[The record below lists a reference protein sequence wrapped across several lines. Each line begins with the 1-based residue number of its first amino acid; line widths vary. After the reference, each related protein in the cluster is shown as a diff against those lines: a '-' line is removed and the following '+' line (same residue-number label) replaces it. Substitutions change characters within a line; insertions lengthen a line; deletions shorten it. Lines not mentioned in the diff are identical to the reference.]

1 MSEDDTSSAN
11 NNKDSSTS
19 LLLTKDGQTYYVD
32 KSGVVDS
39 RNVVTPQESEN
50 NMYSY
55 DMDDPDEESD
65 VLDTSDPRDSAP
77 SPDDP
82 NDEEAFG
89 ENENVSKSCT
99 YEGCPETTNQVAKQR
114 KPWMCKKHRN
124 KMYKDK
130 YKKKKSDQAMS
141 SGKLEVYQD
150 SSEERPASVNKQR
163 LGSVGDRPTRP
174 SLIEQVLNQ
183 KRLSLL
189 RSPEVISFLQQQQR
203 LLTQQTHSQ
212 SQQEF
217 QGC

>member
-1 MSEDDTSSAN
+1 MSEEESSTSTS
-11 NNKDSSTS
+11 NNKDSSIS

-39 RNVVTPQESEN
+39 RNVVTPQESDN

-55 DMDDPDEESD
+55 DMDDADEESD
-65 VLDTSDPRDSAP
+65 VLDTSDPRDSAA
-77 SPDDP
+77 SPEEL
-82 NDEEAFG
+82 NDEEGFG
-89 ENENVSKSCT
+89 ESENVSKTCT
-99 YEGCPETTNQVAKQR
+99 YDGCTETTTQVAKQR

-141 SGKLEVYQD
+141 CGKPDESLD
-150 SSEERPASVNKQR
+150 ERPVSVNKQR
-163 LGSVGDRPTRP
+163 LGSMGDRPARP

-189 RSPEVISFLQQQQR
+189 RSPEVIRFLQQQQR
-203 LLTQQTHSQ
+203 LLTTQSRNQ
-212 SQQEF
+212 SQPGF

>member
-1 MSEDDTSSAN
+1 MSEEESSTSTS
-11 NNKDSSTS
+11 NNKDSSIS

-39 RNVVTPQESEN
+39 RNVVTPQESDN

-55 DMDDPDEESD
+55 DMDDADEESD
-65 VLDTSDPRDSAP
+65 VLDTSDPRDSAA
-77 SPDDP
+77 SPEEL
-82 NDEEAFG
+82 NDEEGFG
-89 ENENVSKSCT
+89 ESENVSKTCT
-99 YEGCPETTNQVAKQR
+99 YDGCTETTTQVAKQR

-141 SGKLEVYQD
+141 CGKPDVLFVH
-150 SSEERPASVNKQR
+150 VR
-163 LGSVGDRPTRP
+163 LGSMGDRPARP

-189 RSPEVISFLQQQQR
+189 RSPEVIRFLQQQQR
-203 LLTQQTHSQ
+203 LLTTQSRNQ
-212 SQQEF
+212 SQPGF

>member
-1 MSEDDTSSAN
+1 MSEEENTSSAN
-11 NNKDSSTS
+11 KDKDSN
-19 LLLTKDGQTYYVD
+19 LLLTKDGQTYCVS

-39 RNVVTPQESEN
+39 RNVITPHEPEN
-50 NMYSY
+50 NVSGY

-65 VLDTSDPRDSAP
+65 VLDTSDPRDSAA
-77 SPDDP
+77 SPEELNDDDTSEGDNAP
-82 NDEEAFG
+82 
-89 ENENVSKSCT
+89 KQCT
-99 YEGCPETTNQVAKQR
+99 YEGCTETTTQVAKQR

-141 SGKLEVYQD
+141 SGKIDEN
-150 SSEERPASVNKQR
+150 SEERPVSVNKQR
-163 LGSVGDRPTRP
+163 LGAMGDRPARP

-189 RSPEVISFLQQQQR
+189 RSPEVISFLQQQQQ
-203 LLTQQTHSQ
+203 LLATQSRTQ
-212 SQQEF
+212 SQQQF

>member
-11 NNKDSSTS
+11 NNKDSSIS
-19 LLLTKDGQTYYVD
+19 LLLTKDGQAYYVD

-141 SGKLEVYQD
+141 SGKLEVGTID
-150 SSEERPASVNKQR
+150 CFVAHTTNAINTLPKNKHNTTKKKKIII
-163 LGSVGDRPTRP
+163 L
-174 SLIEQVLNQ
+174 
-183 KRLSLL
+183 KYYK
-189 RSPEVISFLQQQQR
+189 
-203 LLTQQTHSQ
+203 
-212 SQQEF
+212 
-217 QGC
+217 

>member
-1 MSEDDTSSAN
+1 MSEDDNSTSTS
-11 NNKDSSTS
+11 NKDSSIS
-19 LLLTKDGQTYYVD
+19 HLLTKDGQTYYVD

-39 RNVVTPQESEN
+39 RNVVTPQESESN
-50 NMYSY
+50 IYSY
-55 DMDDPDEESD
+55 DMFDPDEED
-65 VLDTSDPRDSAP
+65 NDMLDTSDPRDGAA
-77 SPDDP
+77 SPEELNDNDD
-82 NDEEAFG
+82 DTSG
-89 ENENVSKSCT
+89 ETGESKKCT
-99 YEGCPETTNQVAKQR
+99 YDGCSERTTQVAKQR

-130 YKKKKSDQAMS
+130 YKKKKNDQALS
-141 SGKLEVYQD
+141 SGKLDE
-150 SSEERPASVNKQR
+150 SSEERPVSVNKQR
-163 LGSVGDRPTRP
+163 LGSVGDRPARP

-203 LLTQQTHSQ
+203 LLTTQNRSQ

>member
-1 MSEDDTSSAN
+1 MSEDDNSSSAN
-11 NNKDSSTS
+11 NNKDSSIS

-39 RNVVTPQESEN
+39 RNVVTPQENDN
-50 NMYSY
+50 NMFSY

-65 VLDTSDPRDSAP
+65 MLDTSDPRDSAA
-77 SPDDP
+77 SPEDL

-89 ENENVSKSCT
+89 ESENVSKTCT
-99 YEGCPETTNQVAKQR
+99 YEGCSETTNQVAKQR

-141 SGKLEVYQD
+141 SGKLED
-150 SSEERPASVNKQR
+150 SSEERPVSVNKQR

-203 LLTQQTHSQ
+203 LLTQQTQSQ

>member
-1 MSEDDTSSAN
+1 MSEDDNSAPASKD
-11 NNKDSSTS
+11 KDST
-19 LLLTKDGQTYYVD
+19 LLLTKDGQRYYVN

-39 RNVVTPQESEN
+39 RNVITPQETESN
-50 NMYSY
+50 AFSY

-65 VLDTSDPRDSAP
+65 VLDTSDPRDSAA
-77 SPDDP
+77 SPEEL
-82 NDEEAFG
+82 NDED
-89 ENENVSKSCT
+89 VSEGDNAPKQCT
-99 YEGCPETTNQVAKQR
+99 YEGCTETTTQVAKQR

-141 SGKLEVYQD
+141 SGKLDEN
-150 SSEERPASVNKQR
+150 SEERPVSVNKQR
-163 LGSVGDRPTRP
+163 LGTMGDRPARP

-189 RSPEVISFLQQQQR
+189 RSPEVISFLQQQQH
-203 LLTQQTHSQ
+203 LLAAQSRSQ